1 MGGRKPSQNHGELMS
16 RISWPKFIA
25 DLLDNPY
32 LIGKDRETV
41 ERYQSVYNKKRTL
54 SQGKKYHLSSIAH
67 CMGKL
72 ENPET
77 QKKFKPVF
85 DALNHSQ
92 KNELLSGWE
101 VRFLNS
107 IYTTLT
113 KGYNLSARQSELLER
128 TLSKLEPEV
137 IEAEK
142 SEVKSFLAR
151 LQSDS
156 DFSTHLQWVADY
168 YETHSPD
175 YDAGFSNSVS
185 IALYQPERFNKHHM
199 NKFNYRFAQKYARR
213 VIEQMSKQ
221 PKFDINQHVGV
232 SSHGIHRLNRDAEFT
247 AESYMS
253 FRESGG
259 FVIGH
264 HQTVADA
271 VNGGNYYSVLIIS
284 GGLVQIQE
292 RFLKKFPKNK

>member
-1 MGGRKPSQNHGELMS
+1 MS

-32 LIGKDRETV
+32 LMGKDRETV
-41 ERYQSVYNKKRTL
+41 ERYQAVYNVRRTL
-54 SQGKKYHLSSIAH
+54 SQGKKNHLSSIAH

-72 ENPET
+72 DNPET

-92 KNELLSGWE
+92 IDDLLSAWE
-101 VRFLNS
+101 VRFLGS

-113 KGYNLSARQSELLER
+113 KGYELSGRQSELLER

-142 SEVKSFLAR
+142 SEVQSFLAR
-151 LQSDS
+151 LQGDS
-156 DFSTHLQWVADY
+156 EFSTQLQWVADY
-168 YETHSPD
+168 YETHSPE

-185 IALYQPERFNKHHM
+185 IALHQPERFNKHHM
-199 NKFNYRFAQKYARR
+199 NKINYRFAQKYARR
-213 VIEQMSKQ
+213 VIEQMTKQ
-221 PKFDINQHVGV
+221 PKYDINLHVGFN
-232 SSHGIHRLNRDAEFT
+232 SQGKSRFRHHAEFA
-247 AESYMS
+247 AESYTS
-253 FRESGG
+253 FSESGG
-259 FVIGH
+259 FVIAY